1 MPANELS
8 LRVYFME
15 RFDNKVVYQK
25 CVLYLYWKQL
35 LAKDKKNTVSYAS
48 TTNQIKIYWR
58 LFKKMSEVLLIP
70 VTTEILLDLIPCQA
84 KGKFLYPLKR

>member
-1 MPANELS
+1 MSYLS
-8 LRVYFME
+8 GFISWRDLIIKLFIKNVFFTYIG
-15 RFDNKVVYQK
+15 NNYSLKI
-25 CVLYLYWKQL
+25 
-35 LAKDKKNTVSYAS
+35 KKNTVSYAS